1 MASNGS
7 RTLKL
12 SILAD
17 VDNLLKG
24 FNTANKKTDD
34 YTTNLANFAKKAVA
48 AFALVGGA
56 AAAFATQSIKNALAD
71 EAAQRKLE
79 ETIRA
84 STNATAAQ
92 TAAVSQYID
101 KTSIAI
107 GVTDDEL
114 RPALSRLIR
123 STNDITEAQDLLN
136 LALDITAATGKPLEA
151 VSNALGKAYDGN
163 ATSLARLGLG
173 LDANLIKSKD
183 TDAIFN
189 QLTRT
194 FGNFAEN
201 EAETTSKKFERLK
214 IAMDEA
220 KETIGAALLPLV
232 ERLATYLLN
241 VFVPNMNAFIAGMTG
256 SKIALDESTKGAY
269 AWGEQAKKVIE
280 TVIRFKDEII
290 ALAAVIASV
299 FVVSKFAAFVT
310 GTITLIQSLIKAYN
324 ALKASSI
331 VAGVAAAFALNPLLG
346 VGAVAVAAGVLAAA
360 NALAGQGDGDTSV
373 SGGGGLN
380 PIQSGSYLSGSSV
393 PKGGGYIPSGGGL
406 IPSGGGGGGGGGIGG
421 TGLSTAGGSNLMDFL
436 KDFTDI
442 NKELEN
448 LSTDVSSGKIYR
460 KDAIKKLDEISTFFD
475 RRASEFETYQEKI
488 TPSSSFNVGSF
499 RMGEAATMVTVNF
512 NGVIGDNEAAA
523 RVITEVIEESAARG
537 GAGTTFSYSRDR

>member
-56 AAAFATQSIKNALAD
+56 ATAFATQAIKNALAD

-136 LALDITAATGKPLEA
+136 LALDITAATGAPLA
-151 VSNALGKAYDGN
+151 TVSNALGKAYDGN
-163 ATSLARLGLG
+163 AASLGRLGLG

-183 TDAIFN
+183 TDAIFK
-189 QLTRT
+189 QLTQT

-220 KETIGAALLPLV
+220 KESIGAALLPLV
-232 ERLATYLLN
+232 ERLATYLLTT
-241 VFVPNMNAFIAGMTG
+241 FVPNMNAFIAGMTG
-256 SKIALDESTKGAY
+256 SKIALDQSTKGAY
-269 AWGEQAKKVIE
+269 EWGEQAKKVIE
-280 TVIRFKDEII
+280 TVIRFKDEIV
-290 ALAAVIASV
+290 ALGAVIATV
-299 FVVSKFAAFVT
+299 FVVSKISAFVS
-310 GTITLIQSLIKAYN
+310 GTIVLIQSLIKAYN

-360 NALAGQGDGDTSV
+360 NALAGQGDGDTAISA
-373 SGGGGLN
+373 SGGLN
-380 PIQSGSYLSGSSV
+380 PIQSGTYLSGASI
-393 PKGGGYIPSGGGL
+393 PKGGYTGSAITGGFNGGGGSGGGV
-406 IPSGGGGGGGGGIGG
+406 GG
-421 TGLSTAGGSNLMDFL
+421 TGLSTKGGNNLMEFL

-442 NKELEN
+442 NKELES

-460 KDAIKKLDEISTFFD
+460 KDAIKKLDEISNFFD
-475 RRASEFETYQEKI
+475 RRASEFETYQGEN
-488 TPSSSFNVGSF
+488 TPSSISALGSF
-499 RMGEAATMVTVNF
+499 LRIWSSLSSNLPSLICRC
-512 NGVIGDNEAAA
+512 NLL
-523 RVITEVIEESAARG
+523 SALSYCCF
-537 GAGTTFSYSRDR
+537 TFPSLYYEYYPFFL

>member
-92 TAAVSQYID
+92 TAAVAQYID

-136 LALDITAATGKPLEA
+136 LALDITAATGAPLA
-151 VSNALGKAYDGN
+151 TVSNALGKAYDGN
-163 ATSLARLGLG
+163 AASLGRLGLG

-183 TDAIFN
+183 TDAIFK
-189 QLTRT
+189 QLTQT

-220 KETIGAALLPLV
+220 KESIGAALLPLV
-232 ERLATYLLN
+232 ERLATYLLTT
-241 VFVPNMNAFIAGMTG
+241 FVPNMNAFIAGMTG
-256 SKIALDESTKGAY
+256 SKIALDQSTKGAY
-269 AWGEQAKKVIE
+269 EWGEQAKKVIE
-280 TVIRFKDEII
+280 TVIRFKDEIV
-290 ALAAVIASV
+290 ALGAVIATV
-299 FVVSKFAAFVT
+299 FVVSKISAFVS
-310 GTITLIQSLIKAYN
+310 GTIVLIQSLIKAYN

-360 NALAGQGDGDTSV
+360 NALAGQGDGDTV
-373 SGGGGLN
+373 ISGGYSSN
-380 PIQSGSYLSGSSV
+380 PNLLSSASAGV
-393 PKGGGYIPSGGGL
+393 PKISGGYTPPSGG
-406 IPSGGGGGGGGGIGG
+406 SGSNGGVGG
-421 TGLSTAGGSNLMDFL
+421 TGLSTKGGNNLMDFL

-460 KDAIKKLDEISTFFD
+460 KDAIKKLDEISNFFD
-475 RRASEFETYQEKI
+475 RRASEFEAYQGRNTSAPMGI
-488 TPSSSFNVGSF
+488 TDSASRSGQAY
-499 RMGEAATMVTVNF
+499 AASQITVNF

>member
-1 MASNGS
+1 MANTGS

-183 TDAIFN
+183 TDAIFQ
-189 QLTRT
+189 QLTQT

-232 ERLATYLLN
+232 ERLATYLLTT
-241 VFVPNMNAFIAGMTG
+241 FVPNMNAFIAGLTG
-256 SKIALDESTKGAY
+256 SKVALDQSTKGAY

-280 TVIRFKDEII
+280 TVIKFKDEII
-290 ALAAVIASV
+290 ALGAVIATV
-299 FVVSKFAAFVT
+299 FVVSKIAAFVT

-360 NALAGQGDGDTSV
+360 NALAGQGDGDTAISA
-373 SGGGGLN
+373 SGGLN

-406 IPSGGGGGGGGGIGG
+406 IPSGGGGGGVGG

-460 KDAIKKLDEISTFFD
+460 KDAIKKLDEISNFFD
-475 RRASEFETYQEKI
+475 RRASEFEAYQGEN
-488 TPSSSFNVGSF
+488 TPSAISTSGSF
-499 RMGEAATMVTVNF
+499 RLGEAATMVTVNF

-537 GAGTTFSYSRDR
+537 GAGTTFVYSRDR

>member
-1 MASNGS
+1 MANTGS

-136 LALDITAATGKPLEA
+136 LALDITAATGKPLES

-183 TDAIFN
+183 TDAIFQ

-220 KETIGAALLPLV
+220 KESIGAALLPLV
-232 ERLATYLLN
+232 ERLATYLLTT
-241 VFVPNMNAFIAGMTG
+241 FVPNMNAFIAGMTG
-256 SKIALDESTKGAY
+256 SKIALDQSTKGAY

-280 TVIRFKDEII
+280 TVIKFKDEII
-290 ALAAVIASV
+290 ALGAVIATV
-299 FVVSKFAAFVT
+299 FVVSKIAAFVT

-360 NALAGQGDGDTSV
+360 NALAGQGDGDTAISA
-373 SGGGGLN
+373 SGGLN
-380 PIQSGSYLSGSSV
+380 PIQSGSYLSGSSM

-406 IPSGGGGGGGGGIGG
+406 IPSGGTGGVGG
-421 TGLSTAGGSNLMDFL
+421 TGLSTKGGNNLMDFL

-460 KDAIKKLDEISTFFD
+460 KDAIKKLDEISNFFD
-475 RRASEFETYQEKI
+475 RRASEFEAYQGEN
-488 TPSSSFNVGSF
+488 TPSSISTLGSF
-499 RMGEAATMVTVNF
+499 RRGEAATMVTVNF

-523 RVITEVIEESAARG
+523 RVISEVIEESAARG

>member
-123 STNDITEAQDLLN
+123 STNDITQAQDLLN

-189 QLTRT
+189 QLTQT

-201 EAETTSKKFERLK
+201 EAETTSKKFERLT

-220 KETIGAALLPLV
+220 KESIGAALLPLV
-232 ERLATYLLN
+232 ERLATYLLTT
-241 VFVPNMNAFIAGMTG
+241 FVPNMNAFIAGMTG
-256 SKIALDESTKGAY
+256 SKIALDQSTKGAY

-280 TVIRFKDEII
+280 TVISFKNEII
-290 ALAAVIASV
+290 ALGGVIATV
-299 FVVSKFAAFVT
+299 FVVSKIAAFVT

-360 NALAGQGDGDTSV
+360 NALAGQGDGDTV
-373 SGGGGLN
+373 ISGGYSSN
-380 PIQSGSYLSGSSV
+380 PNLLSSASAGV
-393 PKGGGYIPSGGGL
+393 PTGGYIPSGGGL
-406 IPSGGGGGGGGGIGG
+406 IPSGGSGSSGGVGG
-421 TGLSTAGGSNLMDFL
+421 TGLSTKGGSNLMDFL

-460 KDAIKKLDEISTFFD
+460 KDAIKKLDEISNFFD
-475 RRASEFETYQEKI
+475 RRASEFEAYQGEN
-488 TPSSSFNVGSF
+488 TPSSISTLGSF
-499 RMGEAATMVTVNF
+499 RRGEAATMVTVNF

>member
-1 MASNGS
+1 MANTGS

-183 TDAIFN
+183 TDAIFQ
-189 QLTRT
+189 QLTQT

-241 VFVPNMNAFIAGMTG
+241 VFVPNMNAFIAGLTG
-256 SKIALDESTKGAY
+256 SKVALDESTKGAY

-280 TVIRFKDEII
+280 TVIKFKDEII
-290 ALAAVIASV
+290 ALGAVIATV
-299 FVVSKFAAFVT
+299 FVVSKIAAFVT

-360 NALAGQGDGDTSV
+360 NALAGQGDGDTVV
-373 SGGGGLN
+373 SSGGGLN

-393 PKGGGYIPSGGGL
+393 PKGGGLIPSGGGL
-406 IPSGGGGGGGGGIGG
+406 IPSGGSGGVGG
-421 TGLSTAGGSNLMDFL
+421 TGLSTKGGSNLMDFL

-460 KDAIKKLDEISTFFD
+460 KDAIKKLDEISNFFD
-475 RRASEFETYQEKI
+475 RRASEFEAYQDST
-488 TPSSSFNVGSF
+488 TPSSSFNAGSF

-523 RVITEVIEESAARG
+523 RVISEVIEESAARG

>member
-1 MASNGS
+1 MANTGS

-123 STNDITEAQDLLN
+123 STNDITQAQDLLN

-183 TDAIFN
+183 TDAIFQ
-189 QLTRT
+189 QLTQT

-232 ERLATYLLN
+232 ERLATYLLTT
-241 VFVPNMNAFIAGMTG
+241 FVPNMNAFIAGMTG
-256 SKIALDESTKGAY
+256 SKVALDESTKGAY

-280 TVIRFKDEII
+280 TVIKFKDEII
-290 ALAAVIASV
+290 ALGAVIATV
-299 FVVSKFAAFVT
+299 FVVSKISAFVV

-360 NALAGQGDGDTSV
+360 NALAGQGDGDTVV
-373 SGGGGLN
+373 SSSGGLN

-406 IPSGGGGGGGGGIGG
+406 IPSGGSGGVGG
-421 TGLSTAGGSNLMDFL
+421 TGLSTKGGSNLMDFL

-460 KDAIKKLDEISTFFD
+460 KDAIKKLDEISNFFD
-475 RRASEFETYQEKI
+475 RRASEFEAYQDK
-488 TPSSSFNVGSF
+488 TTSSSSFNAGSF

-523 RVITEVIEESAARG
+523 RVISEVIEESAARG

>member
-1 MASNGS
+1 MANTGS

-183 TDAIFN
+183 TDAIFQ
-189 QLTRT
+189 QLTQT

-232 ERLATYLLN
+232 ERLATFLLTT
-241 VFVPNMNAFIAGMTG
+241 FVPNMNAFIAGLTG
-256 SKIALDESTKGAY
+256 SKVALDQSTKGAY

-280 TVIRFKDEII
+280 TVIKFKDEII
-290 ALAAVIASV
+290 ALGAVIATV
-299 FVVSKFAAFVT
+299 FVVSKIAAFVT

-360 NALAGQGDGDTSV
+360 NALAGQGDGDTVV
-373 SGGGGLN
+373 SGGYSSN
-380 PIQSGSYLSGSSV
+380 PNLLSSASKSV
-393 PKGGGYIPSGGGL
+393 PTSSYIPSGGGL
-406 IPSGGGGGGGGGIGG
+406 IPSGGGGGGVGG
-421 TGLSTAGGSNLMDFL
+421 TGLSTKGGSNLMDFL

-460 KDAIKKLDEISTFFD
+460 KDAIKKLDEISNFFD
-475 RRASEFETYQEKI
+475 RRASEFEAYQGGGAS
-488 TPSSSFNVGSF
+488 P
-499 RMGEAATMVTVNF
+499 MGTSDAASRSGQAYAASQVTVNF

>member
-1 MASNGS
+1 MANTGS

-48 AFALVGGA
+48 AFAVVGGA

-123 STNDITEAQDLLN
+123 STNDITQAQDLLN

-183 TDAIFN
+183 TDAIFQ
-189 QLTRT
+189 QLTQT

-232 ERLATYLLN
+232 ERLATYLLTT
-241 VFVPNMNAFIAGMTG
+241 FVPNMNAFIAGLTG
-256 SKIALDESTKGAY
+256 SKVALDQSTKGAY

-280 TVIRFKDEII
+280 TVIKFKDEII
-290 ALAAVIASV
+290 ALGAVIATV
-299 FVVSKFAAFVT
+299 FVVSKIAAFVT

-360 NALAGQGDGDTSV
+360 NALAGQGDGDTAISA
-373 SGGGGLN
+373 SGGLN

-406 IPSGGGGGGGGGIGG
+406 IPSGGGGSVGG
-421 TGLSTAGGSNLMDFL
+421 TGLSTKGGSNLMDFL

-460 KDAIKKLDEISTFFD
+460 KDAIKKLDEISNFFD
-475 RRASEFETYQEKI
+475 RRASEFEAYQDST
-488 TPSSSFNVGSF
+488 TPSSSFNAGSF

-537 GAGTTFSYSRDR
+537 GAGTTFVYSRDR

>member
-92 TAAVSQYID
+92 TAAVAQYID

-123 STNDITEAQDLLN
+123 STNDITQAQDLLN

-189 QLTRT
+189 QLTQT

-201 EAETTSKKFERLK
+201 EAETTSKKFERLT

-220 KETIGAALLPLV
+220 KESIGAALLPLV
-232 ERLATYLLN
+232 ERLATYLLTT
-241 VFVPNMNAFIAGMTG
+241 FVPNMNAFIAGMTG
-256 SKIALDESTKGAY
+256 SKIALDQSTKGAY

-280 TVIRFKDEII
+280 TVISFKDEII
-290 ALAAVIASV
+290 ALGGVIATV
-299 FVVSKFAAFVT
+299 FVVSKIAAFVT

-360 NALAGQGDGDTSV
+360 NALAGQGDGDTVV
-373 SGGGGLN
+373 SGGYSSN
-380 PIQSGSYLSGSSV
+380 PNLLSSASAGV
-393 PKGGGYIPSGGGL
+393 PTGGYIPSGGGL
-406 IPSGGGGGGGGGIGG
+406 IPSGGSGSSGGVGG
-421 TGLSTAGGSNLMDFL
+421 TGLSTKGGSNLMDFL

-460 KDAIKKLDEISTFFD
+460 KDAIKKLDEISNFFD
-475 RRASEFETYQEKI
+475 RRASEFEAYQGEN
-488 TPSSSFNVGSF
+488 TPSSISTLGSF
-499 RMGEAATMVTVNF
+499 RRGEAATMVTVNF

>member
-1 MASNGS
+1 MANTGS

-48 AFALVGGA
+48 AFAVVGGA

-183 TDAIFN
+183 TDAIFQ

-220 KETIGAALLPLV
+220 KESIGAALLPLV
-232 ERLATYLLN
+232 ERLATYLLTT
-241 VFVPNMNAFIAGMTG
+241 FVPNMNAFIAGMTG
-256 SKIALDESTKGAY
+256 SKIALDQSTKGAY

-280 TVIRFKDEII
+280 TVIKFKDEII
-290 ALAAVIASV
+290 ALGAVIATV
-299 FVVSKFAAFVT
+299 FVVSKIAAFVT

-360 NALAGQGDGDTSV
+360 NALAGQGDGDTVV
-373 SGGGGLN
+373 SSGGGLN
-380 PIQSGSYLSGSSV
+380 PIQSGSYLSGSSM

-406 IPSGGGGGGGGGIGG
+406 IPSGGSGGVGG
-421 TGLSTAGGSNLMDFL
+421 TGLSTKGGSNLMDFL

-475 RRASEFETYQEKI
+475 RRASEFEAYQDKT
-488 TPSSSFNVGSF
+488 TPSSSFNPGSF
-499 RMGEAATMVTVNF
+499 RMAEAATMVTVNF

-523 RVITEVIEESAARG
+523 RVISEVIEESAARG

>member
-56 AAAFATQSIKNALAD
+56 ATAFATQAIKNALAD

-92 TAAVSQYID
+92 TAAVAQYID

-136 LALDITAATGKPLEA
+136 LALDITAATGAPLA
-151 VSNALGKAYDGN
+151 TVSNALGKAYDGN
-163 ATSLARLGLG
+163 AASLGRLGLG
-173 LDANLIKSKD
+173 LDANLIKSRD
-183 TDAIFN
+183 TDAIFK
-189 QLTRT
+189 QLTQT

-220 KETIGAALLPLV
+220 KESIGAALLPLV
-232 ERLATYLLN
+232 ERLATYLLTT
-241 VFVPNMNAFIAGMTG
+241 FVPNMNAFIAGMTG
-256 SKIALDESTKGAY
+256 SKIALDQSTKGAY
-269 AWGEQAKKVIE
+269 EWGEQAKKVIE
-280 TVIRFKDEII
+280 TVIRFKDEIV
-290 ALAAVIASV
+290 ALGAVIATV
-299 FVVSKFAAFVT
+299 FVVSKISAFVS
-310 GTITLIQSLIKAYN
+310 GTIVLIQSLIKAYN

-360 NALAGQGDGDTSV
+360 NALAGQGDGDTAISA
-373 SGGGGLN
+373 SGGLN
-380 PIQSGSYLSGSSV
+380 PIQSGTYLSGASI
-393 PKGGGYIPSGGGL
+393 PKGGYTGGAITGGFNGGGGSGGGV
-406 IPSGGGGGGGGGIGG
+406 GG
-421 TGLSTAGGSNLMDFL
+421 TGLSTKGGNNLMDFL

-460 KDAIKKLDEISTFFD
+460 KDAIKKLDEISNFFD
-475 RRASEFETYQEKI
+475 RRASEFETYQGEN
-488 TPSSSFNVGSF
+488 TPSSISALGSF
-499 RMGEAATMVTVNF
+499 RRGEAATMVTVNF